1 MRKPKIGR
9 PPLPPGERR
18 VTMTVRVRPA
28 TKAEAARRAKANGTS
43 QGEETDRAF
52 GA

>member
-18 VTMTVRVRPA
+18 VTLTVRVRPA
-28 TKAEAARRAKANGTS
+28 TKAEAARRAKAHGTS